1 MILCGGSV
9 RRHKLRTCTDKR
21 EVIIDSNNNL
31 SADAGGKDS
40 QGRNHVAQILQF
52 GYKKIDGCQPITGS
66 GLILDW
72 YGLETG
78 RENLRHCLVLF
89 MSFHFCSGN
98 LVQATNRILYNLQ
111 FSEPFPERDVI
122 TPTTTVPVVNPTTN
136 PNTGSTNPTVTPN
149 PTYTYPSYT
158 TPPTT
163 PTTPT
168 TTPATTPYTT
178 PTTTPV
184 TTPSTTPTTPTTPTM
199 TPVTAPY
206 TTPTTPYTT
215 PTTTTPSTSTGGSSG
230 GSWCIASQSASQTAL
245 QVALDYACGYG
256 GADCSAI
263 QQGGTCYNPDTLR
276 DHASYAF
283 NNYYQKN
290 PVSTSCDFGGA
301 AVLTSVDPSMSS
313 ISVI

>member
-1 MILCGGSV
+1 MEMSF
-9 RRHKLRTCTDKR
+9 
-21 EVIIDSNNNL
+21 S
-31 SADAGGKDS
+31 
-40 QGRNHVAQILQF
+40 
-52 GYKKIDGCQPITGS
+52 
-66 GLILDW
+66 
-72 YGLETG
+72 
-78 RENLRHCLVLF
+78 LRHCLVLF
-89 MSFHFCSGN
+89 MSFLFCSGT

-149 PTYTYPSYT
+149 PTYT
-158 TPPTT
+158 TPPTM
-163 PTTPT
+163 
-168 TTPATTPYTT
+168 
-178 PTTTPV
+178 TPV
-184 TTPSTTPTTPTTPTM
+184 TTPYTTPTTPTTPTM
-199 TPVTAPY
+199 TPVTTPY
-206 TTPTTPYTT
+206 TTPTTPYSTTPTTPYSTT
-215 PTTTTPSTSTGGSSG
+215 PTTTTPSTSTGSSS

-263 QQGGTCYNPDTLR
+263 QQGGTCFNPDTLR

-301 AVLTSVDPSMSS
+301 AILTSVDPGTGSCQYPATSTSSSVLNTSSPIGGSGSTVYGSEPPPDQYSGTSTHNCVTLIVVLMSFI
-313 ISVI
+313 ISYVSLNQT